1 MERQN
6 LEEGLQAT
14 LLESKPNGTGIDC
27 SNTQSLSLP
36 PPSSSSVTGV
46 LVFSTLVAVCGYS
59 CYGFAVGYS
68 SPAESGIMEELG
80 LSVAAYSVFG
90 SIMTVGGMLGAIL
103 SGRIADILGR
113 KLAMLFSEIFCTLG
127 WFAIVFAKDVLWL
140 DLGRLSIGF
149 GVGLISYVPVYIAEI
164 TPRDLRGV
172 FTAFTQLMNTFGFSL
187 VFFIGNDISWRT
199 LALVGAT
206 PCLLQI
212 VTLFFIPESPRWLAK
227 VGREKEFETALQ
239 RLRGEIADISQEAA
253 DIRENLENFHQGSG
267 TRSLELFQRRYINF
281 LIIGVGLV
289 FLQQLA
295 GVSGMTYYADSIFEK
310 AGVSTSL
317 GSTLVAIA
325 AIPATV
331 VGVLLMDKAGRKPL
345 LLISAAGMCICLFL
359 IGLAFCF
366 QGIPHLEHLTPIL
379 VLIGLLGNTLAN
391 SVGMSGIPWVIMS
404 EIFPMNVKATGGSLV
419 TFVCWSCSWVMTY
432 TFNFMMEWSS
442 AGYPLSLSLFLKSL
456 THTLYSVFGSI
467 MTVGGMLSAI
477 LSGRIADILG
487 RRLVTV
493 YVAEITPRDLRGVFT
508 AFTQAQ
514 VGREKEFETALQ
526 SLMGEIAD
534 ISQEAADIRGSGTR
548 YLELFQRGYTNFLI
562 IGVGLVFL
570 QQLAGVSG
578 MTYYADSIFEKAGVS
593 TSLGSTL
600 VAIAAIP
607 ATVVGVLLMDRAGRK
622 PLLLI
627 SAAGMCIFL
636 FLIGLAFCFQGI
648 PHLEDLTPILVLIS
662 LLGNT
667 LANSVGMS
675 GIPWVIM
682 SEIFPMN
689 VKATGG
695 SLVTFVS

>member
-14 LLESKPNGTGIDC
+14 LLESKRNGTGIDC

-36 PPSSSSVTGV
+36 PPSSSSVTGM

-127 WFAIVFAKDVLWL
+127 WLAIVFAKDVLWL

-149 GVGLISYVPVYIAEI
+149 GVGLISYVVPVYIAEI

-172 FTAFTQLMNTFGFSL
+172 FTAFTQLMNTLGFSL

-239 RLRGEIADISQEAA
+239 RLRGETADISQEAA
-253 DIRENLENFHQGSG
+253 DIRENLETFHQGSG

-366 QGIPHLEHLTPIL
+366 QGIPTWRTS
-379 VLIGLLGNTLAN
+379 LLFWCLLAY
-391 SVGMSGIPWVIMS
+391 WVI
-404 EIFPMNVKATGGSLV
+404 L
-419 TFVCWSCSWVMTY
+419 
-432 TFNFMMEWSS
+432 
-442 AGYPLSLSLFLKSL
+442 
-456 THTLYSVFGSI
+456 
-467 MTVGGMLSAI
+467 
-477 LSGRIADILG
+477 
-487 RRLVTV
+487 
-493 YVAEITPRDLRGVFT
+493 
-508 AFTQAQ
+508 
-514 VGREKEFETALQ
+514 
-526 SLMGEIAD
+526 
-534 ISQEAADIRGSGTR
+534 
-548 YLELFQRGYTNFLI
+548 
-562 IGVGLVFL
+562 
-570 QQLAGVSG
+570 
-578 MTYYADSIFEKAGVS
+578 
-593 TSLGSTL
+593 
-600 VAIAAIP
+600 
-607 ATVVGVLLMDRAGRK
+607 
-622 PLLLI
+622 
-627 SAAGMCIFL
+627 
-636 FLIGLAFCFQGI
+636 
-648 PHLEDLTPILVLIS
+648 
-662 LLGNT
+662 
-667 LANSVGMS
+667 
-675 GIPWVIM
+675 
-682 SEIFPMN
+682 
-689 VKATGG
+689 
-695 SLVTFVS
+695 